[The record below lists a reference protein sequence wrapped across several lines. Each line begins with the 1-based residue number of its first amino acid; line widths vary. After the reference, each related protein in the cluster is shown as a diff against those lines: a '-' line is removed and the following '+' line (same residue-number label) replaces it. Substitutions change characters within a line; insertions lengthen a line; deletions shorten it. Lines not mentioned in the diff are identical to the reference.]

1 MLLTSD
7 WRDDPRGAPPLRRD
21 ERDRMGWRRDE
32 PPRDRDS
39 DYDGRPRDRDSG
51 GGWRRGASDLRDE
64 RSRDSGQG
72 RIVNHFLR
80 RLERVFSFARE

>member
-1 MLLTSD
+1 M
-7 WRDDPRGAPPLRRD
+7 RRD

-32 PPRDRDS
+32 PPRDRDP

-51 GGWRRGASDLRDE
+51 GGWRRGASDLRDD

-72 RIVNHFLR
+72 RILNHFLR
-80 RLERVFSFARE
+80 ESILSGAKTQTC